1 MSSDI
6 NVVVIVGRLTRDPE
20 LKSVGQ
26 TSVCRMSIAN
36 NYSTKVNEVWEDR
49 PNFFDVQV
57 WGRRGEVCAE
67 HLVKGRQVAIKGSLR
82 WRSWEAQDGSKRS
95 AVSINADEV
104 EFIGPREEGGS
115 RVESD
120 RDANIASGQARYGH
134 GDPANDHKPKPAQ
147 QSQTM
152 RDAYKAAAE
161 TFAEAEVGD
170 DDIPW

>member
-49 PNFFDVQV
+49 ANFFDVDV

-82 WRSWEAQDGSKRS
+82 WRSWEAQDGTKRS

-104 EFIGPREEGGS
+104 EFIGPREEGAQKAAPS
-115 RVESD
+115 
-120 RDANIASGQARYGH
+120 SGA
-134 GDPANDHKPKPAQ
+134 PAQ

>member
-1 MSSDI
+1 VSSDI

-36 NYSTKVNEVWEDR
+36 NYSTKVNEVWETR
-49 PNFFDVQV
+49 ANFLEVDV

-104 EFIGPREEGGS
+104 EFIGPREEGAQKAAP
-115 RVESD
+115 R
-120 RDANIASGQARYGH
+120 SGA
-134 GDPANDHKPKPAQ
+134 PAQ

-161 TFAEAEVGD
+161 TFAGTDEEIDGD
-170 DDIPW
+170 SIPF

>member
-1 MSSDI
+1 VSSDI

-49 PNFFDVQV
+49 ANFFDVDV

-82 WRSWEAQDGSKRS
+82 WRSWEAQDGTKRS

-104 EFIGPREEGGS
+104 EFIGPREEGAQKAAPS
-115 RVESD
+115 
-120 RDANIASGQARYGH
+120 SGA
-134 GDPANDHKPKPAQ
+134 PAQ